1 MRNPVRNQRTGYG
14 ATRPTKSKG
23 RRSALRGLRVFGMTV
38 MALVVA
44 FTGQQALSR
53 VNQPIKEIQ
62 LSGEFDQNRSAEL
75 EARLDGYGGLGLLSV
90 DLKQLKTEIEMTP
103 WVSQARVS
111 RQWPNTLAV
120 NIEEHRLV
128 ARWNEQGYV
137 SDQGLLV
144 QGYRVDQLMPLLE
157 SASSE
162 PLLLLQQY
170 RRLSQA
176 MSQVDLQLIELHE
189 SRTGD
194 LDLLLDN
201 GILLKLGNRDLLGRI
216 QRFIAVWQLD
226 LRTKPA
232 QINQIDVRY
241 VNGLAVDW
249 NRGAIPSAGVQH
261 LGESDGE
268 LARR

>member
-1 MRNPVRNQRTGYG
+1 MKNPVRNQRAGRG
-14 ATRPTKSKG
+14 ATRPTKSKAQRG
-23 RRSALRGLRVFGMTV
+23 TLRFLRISGLTAMAIAL
-38 MALVVA
+38 A
-44 FTGQQALSR
+44 FAAQQAMSR
-53 VNQPIKEIQ
+53 ANQPIKEIQ

-75 EARLDGYGGLGLLSV
+75 EARLDIYGGLGLLSL
-90 DLKQLKTEIEMTP
+90 DLKQLKSEIEKTP
-103 WVSQARVS
+103 WVAQARVS

-128 ARWNEQGYV
+128 ARWNDQGYV
-137 SDQGLLV
+137 SDQGFLV
-144 QGYRVDQLMPLLE
+144 QGYEVEQSMPLLQ

-176 MSQVDLQLIELHE
+176 MSQIDLQLIELHE

-201 GILLKLGNRDLLGRI
+201 GILIKLGNRDLLDRI

-226 LRTKPA
+226 LRA
-232 QINQIDVRY
+232 RSEQINQIDVRY

-249 NRGAIPSAGVQH
+249 NRGAAPSAGVQH
-261 LGESDGE
+261 FGESYGE